1 MKKETRRIFKIIIDA
16 VVTIT
21 VTIIGVFA
29 GATYKET
36 TIKTDITQSGLVTF
50 NNNEN
55 SSEIVNRIID
65 EWKNTINENGMLQSK
80 TETLESKNADLNK
93 QIYVLSEENETLEK
107 KIEVQEQ
114 MNSNNQEITVEADQ
128 YLFDTD
134 PYMSEHI
141 YCYMRNNDRDTIF
154 RTTAYYYETGYR
166 METVGEKY
174 EKGMTVIPDS
184 QEQAS
189 MWYNLNKKYSFLTGK
204 VGFEDKNSDRVD
216 QKYDIYIYL
225 DDNLLG
231 SITIYK
237 GQGLEDFSYD
247 VSNGEI
253 LRIVLEKPGEDK
265 SSNPNINLI
274 DWKLYR

>member
-21 VTIIGVFA
+21 VAIIGVFA

-65 EWKNTINENGMLQSK
+65 EWKNTINENGMLQYK
-80 TETLESKNADLNK
+80 IEKKKKKNADLNK

>member
-21 VTIIGVFA
+21 VAIIGVFA

-80 TETLESKNADLNK
+80 IETLESKNADLNK

-204 VGFEDKNSDRVD
+204 IGFEDKNSDRVD

>member
-21 VTIIGVFA
+21 VAIIGVFA

-80 TETLESKNADLNK
+80 IETKKKKNADLNK